1 MIMLEAGAKMLKLE
15 ANFSCIL
22 ASYIFFTILIV
33 FCIFFLHSL
42 QAPSGLP
49 SSKKNQ
55 KIKNRKITEARIQVR
70 FNKNKAGSE

>member
-1 MIMLEAGAKMLKLE
+1 MITLEAGAKMLKLE

-70 FNKNKAGSE
+70 FNKNKAGWE